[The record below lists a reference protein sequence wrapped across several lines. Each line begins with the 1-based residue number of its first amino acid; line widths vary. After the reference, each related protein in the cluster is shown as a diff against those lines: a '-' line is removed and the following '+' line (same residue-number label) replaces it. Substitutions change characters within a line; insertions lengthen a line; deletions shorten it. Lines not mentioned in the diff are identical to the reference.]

1 MGELAEHVLDKRWS
15 RIEEEFVEISLEEA
29 E

>member
-1 MGELAEHVLDKRWS
+1 MEKFAEHVLCKRWS
-15 RIEEEFVEISLEEA
+15 RIEEEFVEISLEEV